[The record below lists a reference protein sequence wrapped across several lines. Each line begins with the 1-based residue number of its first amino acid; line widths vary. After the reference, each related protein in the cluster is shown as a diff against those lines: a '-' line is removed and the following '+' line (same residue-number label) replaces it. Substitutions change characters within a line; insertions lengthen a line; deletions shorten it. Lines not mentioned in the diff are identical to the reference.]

1 SAGQASSS
9 TADRLRWPLKDEL
22 KDTAALHY
30 RGPLSATEVKAAL
43 QLNLS
48 DNARRAL
55 TGSHIGYLQ
64 YFHFLGHADQQTAM
78 RRGPKRQAVSDLTAE
93 RWQCRL
99 CHTCL
104 HVAPRHPSNL
114 GAHLFGGS
122 RRSGCLD
129 DRRSDP
135 VEDVPPPD
143 RDANGGLVRLNA

>member
-1 SAGQASSS
+1 QASSS
-9 TADRLRWPLKDEL
+9 TADRLRWPLRDEL

-30 RGPLSATEVKAAL
+30 RGPLSAAEFKAAL
-43 QLNLS
+43 QLDLS

-93 RWQCRL
+93 KWQCRL

-114 GAHLFGGS
+114 GAHLFGS
-122 RRSGCLD
+122 DKRAGCLY
-129 DRRSDP
+129 DRRLSP
-135 VEDVPPPD
+135 VEDVPPPE
-143 RDANGGLVRLNA
+143 RDATGKLIRLNA